1 MTENTETYCIKGL
14 PRPENAKTRTRKTE
28 DGSGIPYVEN
38 LPVRY
43 EISKLA
49 SSKDPMLRRQWTL
62 FVLALEKFKMKPVNE
77 KLSYFQVA
85 GIHGYPEGAWDGAPA
100 PRQDPTNPR
109 KGDQPYGGYCN
120 HNGLNFPTWHRP
132 YMALFEQCIWDNM
145 GVVLNHWATE
155 HKLDEGEMKL
165 WTTAKDT
172 WRMPYWD
179 WARQQSYN
187 EDFAYPQVLVQG
199 PVRIFVPE
207 KVKEYYPPSGL
218 YANPFWSFENPE
230 KDEHGNPC
238 AFGKM
243 PKGKRD
249 YNIEDDPV
257 EHDNAPPRDKNDKAW
272 MPWSEATATSRYG
285 IFVNK
290 TAKKFI
296 GLEGVNNAWVANNH
310 LANMT
315 WYPIT
320 ARQKA
325 EDKKHNRDFYLK
337 WNPGTLA
344 DSVNRMFSPQYND
357 TWGQFAST
365 KWTYEGYG
373 NSMNGFL
380 SLEYI
385 HNNVHNIVG
394 GSDFKTGVGHMSDVP
409 VAAFDPIF
417 WLHHTQID
425 RLLAIWQ
432 SLYPKLW
439 WDKAEPGQ
447 GNVPDETPHDLL
459 YPFHDKSKPYPADP
473 KEDKDFWTAEK
484 CRDWTVFNYQYDDLM
499 ELSQKA
505 LGPKGDLNEEKF
517 KKLLQA
523 YIHKTYP
530 CAEHLIRDIKEN
542 QDVHVPA
549 GLKPNVPNISDGS
562 WKDYIINVKY
572 DRYALDGQS
581 YTIKFFLGGPEDQ
594 DETHYEP
601 QNFVGSVYTFG
612 GGSRKT
618 RDSCSNCK
626 TQAEAGVLSC
636 AQVPLTI
643 QLLHHTIDCVRD
655 HPIDTFDDVEDY
667 LKLHLRWKIYGY
679 GGFEVD
685 EEDLEPFSKTQIT
698 VLRGIG
704 QPHHIPAP
712 AQVSTSELRTFSVAA
727 ADISISASS
736 DVPANGTNGSAQ
748 GTPVALPPDYSRK
761 PYVSLPAIT
770 NGKHLG
776 LQNDGSYSF
785 SASNEI

>member
-207 KVKEYYPPSGL
+207 KVKEMTLSNMIMRLRGTRMTRL
-218 YANPFWSFENPE
+218 
-230 KDEHGNPC
+230 GC
-238 AFGKM
+238 L
-243 PKGKRD
+243 
-249 YNIEDDPV
+249 
-257 EHDNAPPRDKNDKAW
+257 
-272 MPWSEATATSRYG
+272 YG

-643 QLLHHTIDCVRD
+643 QLLHHTIDC
-655 HPIDTFDDVEDY
+655 
-667 LKLHLRWKIYGY
+667 
-679 GGFEVD
+679 
-685 EEDLEPFSKTQIT
+685 TQIT

-748 GTPVALPPDYSRK
+748 GTAVALPPDYSRK